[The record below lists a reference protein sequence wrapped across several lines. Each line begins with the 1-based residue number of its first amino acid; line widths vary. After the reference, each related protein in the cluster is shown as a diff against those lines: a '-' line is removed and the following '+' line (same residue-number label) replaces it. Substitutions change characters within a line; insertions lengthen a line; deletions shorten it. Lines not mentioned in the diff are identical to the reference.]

1 MRNRVV
7 MVLLAVGLLLGRS
20 AFGVTQVV
28 TNGSFSG
35 IDPGIYWSWT
45 GSGILFPGGY
55 LLMGNTTGIEDETNT
70 QYVYQTVNIPA
81 NTIFT
86 QYSFDL
92 ATPSTDP
99 QGLAAF
105 DAFILDSTGTIVL
118 TNLGVIGNNNSN
130 YRLQSYNLTN
140 FAGLTVQVMFEA
152 QVAGA
157 TNSGFEVTDVSMLA
171 WSSNDIPVNDDFSN
185 SIHLNSVDAFTV
197 LGTNVLAS
205 VETNEPEIL
214 KNPGGHSLWWS
225 WTAPASGTV
234 VLNTKG
240 STFNTL
246 LGVFTGDS
254 LSSLKQVAV
263 ASSGSDSTV
272 KFTVST
278 GTTYRLDVDGKNGA
292 IGVVQLNL
300 NFTTDTT
307 PPKVTI
313 TSPASGAKLTNS
325 TVTVKGTASDNV
337 AVAFVQYSVV
347 NADGTNDYQDA
358 DGTNTWTANVN
369 LIPGLNTIR
378 VRAYDTSSNV
388 SATVS
393 RSVTFIVVSPL
404 TLTTTGTGTVS
415 PNLNNQ
421 LLDVGSDYKFTAK
434 PGSGQVLSNWVDG
447 NGDVLGTTAEL
458 TVAMQSNL
466 MLTANFVPNP
476 FIPFTGDYQ
485 GLFYDA
491 INGPEHQS
499 SGFYNLTLASSGSFS
514 AKVMIAGKSYS
525 YSGQFSAGGIASN
538 NIVRKG
544 LSTVSAALQLDLQG
558 GTLSGQL
565 GDGAWTAELNADRA
579 MTNAAAEAGHYT
591 LLIPGADD
599 DTNSAAQP
607 GGDSYGTAVVSA
619 TGGIAFAGALADDT
633 KVSQKGLLLANGQWP
648 FYVPLY
654 SGNGSIFG
662 WLTFSNAA
670 DSDFTGTVNW
680 FKPAQAAKFYPG
692 GFTNSTQAA
701 GSMYHFTN
709 GVPVLNFAN
718 GVVWFANGNIPN
730 DFTNQVTLSN
740 NVVSNL
746 GTNNLTLKLT
756 TSTGLFKVTAVD
768 PDTGKT
774 VTGSGVVLQKQNSG
788 DGFFLGTNQVGHLF
802 WGPAGP

>member
-20 AFGVTQVV
+20 VFGVTNVV
-28 TNGSFSG
+28 QNNNFNGIAAKNADWSESPSG
-35 IDPGIYWSWT
+35 SPGIIY
-45 GSGILFPGGY
+45 PGGY
-55 LLMGNTTGIEDETNT
+55 VSMGSPDTNNLFVFQPVT
-70 QYVYQTVNIPA
+70 IPP
-81 NTIFT
+81 NTIFV

-92 ATPSTDP
+92 GGSSTDP
-99 QGLAAF
+99 NGAATF
-105 DAFILDSTGTIVL
+105 QASILNAAGTSSL
-118 TNLGVIGNNNSN
+118 TNLGVAGNGTFNSTPN
-130 YRLQSYNLTN
+130 TFNLTN
-140 FAGLTVQVMFEA
+140 FSGTSVQVLFA
-152 QVAGA
+152 VQNFGA
-157 TNSGFEVTDVSMLA
+157 TNSFFYVTAVNMLA
-171 WSSNDIPVNDDFSN
+171 WSSNDIPVNDNFSN
-185 SIHLNSVDAFTV
+185 SIHLNSVGEWTV
-197 LGTNVLAS
+197 FGTNVLAS
-205 VETNEPEIL
+205 LEPNEPEIL
-214 KNPGGHSLWWS
+214 NNPGGHSLWWNWS
-225 WTAPASGTV
+225 PPTNGTV
-234 VLNTKG
+234 VVNTKG
-240 STFNTL
+240 STINTL

-254 LSSLKQVAV
+254 VSSLTPVAA
-263 ASSGSDSTV
+263 ASHGSNSV
-272 KFTVST
+272 VNFPVSA
-278 GTTYRLDVDGKNGA
+278 GTTYQFDVDGKNGA
-292 IGVVQLNL
+292 VGAVQLNL
-300 NFTTDTT
+300 TFTPDTT

-337 AVAFVQYSVV
+337 AVAFVQYRVE

-369 LIPGLNTIR
+369 LIPGLNTIQ

-388 SATVS
+388 SATVA
-393 RSVTFIVVSPL
+393 RTVTFIVLSPL
-404 TLTTTGTGTVS
+404 TLTVNGSGTVS
-415 PNLNNQ
+415 PNLNGQ
-421 LLDVGSDYKFTAK
+421 SLDVGADYKFTAK
-434 PGSGQVLSNWVDG
+434 PGPGQVLSNWVADG
-447 NGDVLGTTAEL
+447 VEIATTPTL
-458 TVAMQSNL
+458 TVTMQSNL
-466 MLTANFVPNP
+466 MLVANFVPNP

-485 GLFYDA
+485 GLFYDT
-491 INGPEHQS
+491 NGPEHVS

-525 YSGQFSAGGIASN
+525 YTGQFSAGGMASN

-544 LSTVSAALQLDLQG
+544 LPSVSAQLQLDLSG
-558 GTLSGQL
+558 GGISGVLSSSNL
-565 GDGAWTAELNADRA
+565 WISELNADRA

-591 LLIPGADD
+591 LIIPGANDD
-599 DTNSAAQP
+599 SDSVVQP

-619 TGGIAFAGALADDT
+619 NGGIAFAGALADDT

-662 WLTFSNAA
+662 WLTFSNQAN
-670 DSDFTGTVNW
+670 SDITGTVDW
-680 FKPAQAAKFYPG
+680 FKLAQAAKFYSAV
-692 GFTNSTQAA
+692 TNSTQAT

-709 GVPVLNFAN
+709 GVPVLNFTD

-730 DFTNQVTLSN
+730 DFTNQVTFSN

-746 GTNNLTLKLT
+746 GSNNLTLKLT

-788 DGFFLGTNQVGHLF
+788 DGFFLGTNQTGHLF